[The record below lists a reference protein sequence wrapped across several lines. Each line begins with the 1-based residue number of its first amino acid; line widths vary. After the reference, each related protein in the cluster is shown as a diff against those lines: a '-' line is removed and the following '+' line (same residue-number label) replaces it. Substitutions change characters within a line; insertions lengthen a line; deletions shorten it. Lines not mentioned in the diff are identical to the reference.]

1 MTNEKKRKRKKASDA
16 FFQIMKR
23 QYFEDIPVGSAF
35 KEIDKVFVVLLLF
48 LFF

>member
-1 MTNEKKRKRKKASDA
+1 MRKKEKEEKASDA

-23 QYFEDIPVGSAF
+23 QYFEDITVGSAF

>member
-1 MTNEKKRKRKKASDA
+1 MRKEEKGKKASDA

-23 QYFEDIPVGSAF
+23 QYFEDVTVRSAF